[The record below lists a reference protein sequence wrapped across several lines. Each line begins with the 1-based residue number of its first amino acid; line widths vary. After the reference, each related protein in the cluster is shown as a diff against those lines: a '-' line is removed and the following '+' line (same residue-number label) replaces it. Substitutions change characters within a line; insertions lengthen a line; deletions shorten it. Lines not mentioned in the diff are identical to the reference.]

1 MRQLCTRTMSCSDVL
16 YRASWWTVWENELQR
31 MCYIEPYEGENGL
44 YWCVVPSLMMD
55 SVGKWAV
62 TMCVPSVGKNSYWRL
77 YNLIHTYIVYS
88 MCSLAVSTL
97 DSTAVDPR
105 SNPSLGK
112 NLISE
117 NLRLYTTS
125 PVVMCW

>member
-1 MRQLCTRTMSCSDVL
+1 
-16 YRASWWTVWENELQR
+16 
-31 MCYIEPYEGENGL
+31 
-44 YWCVVPSLMMD
+44 
-55 SVGKWAV
+55 
-62 TMCVPSVGKNSYWRL
+62 
-77 YNLIHTYIVYS
+77 

-117 NLRLYTTS
+117 NLRMYTTS
-125 PVVMCW
+125 PVVMC